1 MITLMTPTPDLATAI
16 ITHTELNKE
25 AFKFEIKRQA
35 PKVFKVDMETN
46 FACCLPLP
54 PDAPVYPLVPWRADL
69 KFDVDLNKKFFTL
82 VPAHSL
88 YMQVVKDLKTVMKVD
103 HRMMQFPFKS
113 SIECPLLVTKPI
125 AVDISETK
133 DRLIIQAVDYL
144 PGQVEILI
152 KGPNHI
158 IMYDGVE
165 LATVTIDL
173 VERRV
178 AFGIGLIPTP
188 IFEMTYVADTLL
200 KNTVT
205 FNIVLPIVGKVL
217 GVTAEWAAWKPK
229 GFMGLMT
236 LRLKAAVVGTVPV
249 VGDFTFNPELAYT
262 VALPKVTVTA
272 KVVATFIKGLV
283 AYLPPLDT
291 AVTVVLDLKAKMVQ
305 EIVKTV
311 SDMIPPGTGG
321 GFALWVVDVE
331 TYTFNP

>member
-1 MITLMTPTPDLATAI
+1 MGI

-46 FACCLPLP
+46 LACIPLP
-54 PDAPVYPLVPWRADL
+54 PDHPGSKYPCPWRADL

-88 YMQVVKDLKTVMKVD
+88 YMQLVKDLKTVMKVD

-113 SIECPLLVTKPI
+113 SIDCPLLVTKPI

-133 DRLIIQAVDYL
+133 DRLIIQAADYL
-144 PGQVEILI
+144 PGQVEILT

-158 IMYDGVE
+158 IMYEGVE
-165 LATVTIDL
+165 LAAVTIDL
-173 VERRV
+173 VARRV
-178 AFGIGLIPTP
+178 AFGIALIPTP

-205 FNIVLPIVGKVL
+205 FNIALPMVGKVL
-217 GVTAEWAAWKPK
+217 GVTAEWAAKD
-229 GFMGLMT
+229 LMALT
-236 LRLKAAVVGTVPV
+236 LKAAVVGTIPV

-262 VALPKVTVTA
+262 AALPKVTVTA
-272 KVVATFIKGLV
+272 KVVAAFTKGLV

-291 AVTVVLDLKAKMVQ
+291 AVTVVLDLKAKMVEAVVNGITVMDKVTPIPAQ
-305 EIVKTV
+305 FEQVVEEIVKTV
-311 SDMIPPGTGG
+311 SDMITIH
-321 GFALWVVDVE
+321 L
-331 TYTFNP
+331 